1 MVNSRAGATP
11 TTDLTTGIHTSVVD
25 QLTDLV
31 SAAVSILLALHLG
44 AAQGS
49 VGVAHVLGLAPAL
62 GPVAHHQALSV
73 GATPRSVT
81 RVDTFPV
88 AASIS
93 STGQIVSTVSV
104 GPALIGI
111 LTSSS
116 VWVSDQSSR
125 TGTLE

>member
-1 MVNSRAGATP
+1 MIHSRAGATP
-11 TTDLTTGIHTSVVD
+11 TTNLTAGIHTSVVD

-31 SAAVSILLALHLG
+31 SAAVSILLTLHLG

-49 VGVAHVLGLAPAL
+49 VGVTHVLGLAPTL
-62 GPVAHHQALSV
+62 GPVIDHETLGV

-81 RVDTFPV
+81 RIDTFPV
-88 AASIS
+88 ATSIS

-104 GPALIGI
+104 GAALIGI
-111 LTSSS
+111 LTSAA
-116 VWVSDQSSR
+116 VGVSDQSSR